1 MVLLAP
7 VIRSALAV
15 LLVASCA
22 TPPPA
27 VAPRGAPSAEEET
40 AWRAYLAS
48 VEAIALRPEDRLSG
62 LRVLE
67 VRARLAE
74 SLAALAA
81 ARTDLPRPLEARAT
95 RLLAALDLLFQ
106 RITRVAPIAVGE
118 APRAPAAAPAAAA
131 PERSDPEPDA
141 EISEAEVDDGGP
153 PVDIV
158 APPPGAGLFRW
169 PVLPVRVTS
178 GFGYRR
184 DPLSGRVGFHDGL
197 DLSVARGSPIAASAG
212 GRVTFAGW
220 RRGSGNVVVVAH
232 APGVKTVYAHLDR
245 ILVVRGAAVAGGD
258 VVGLAGST
266 GRATGPHLHFVVR
279 MGGKPVNPM
288 FVVGQSVT
296 ATASR

>member
-22 TPPPA
+22 PPPA
-27 VAPRGAPSAEEET
+27 LAPRGAPSAEEEA
-40 AWRAYLAS
+40 AWGAYLAS
-48 VEAIALRPEDRLSG
+48 VEAITLRPEDRLSG

-95 RLLAALDLLFQ
+95 RLLSALDLLFQ
-106 RITRVAPIAVGE
+106 RITRVAPVAEG
-118 APRAPAAAPAAAA
+118 PAAPPAGLAGA

-158 APPPGAGLFRW
+158 APSPGAGLFRW

-197 DLSVARGSPIAASAG
+197 DLSVARGSPVAASAA

-220 RRGSGNVVVVAH
+220 RRGSGNVVVIAH
-232 APGVKTVYAHLDR
+232 APGVKTIYAHLDR

-288 FVVGQSVT
+288 FVVGQSMT